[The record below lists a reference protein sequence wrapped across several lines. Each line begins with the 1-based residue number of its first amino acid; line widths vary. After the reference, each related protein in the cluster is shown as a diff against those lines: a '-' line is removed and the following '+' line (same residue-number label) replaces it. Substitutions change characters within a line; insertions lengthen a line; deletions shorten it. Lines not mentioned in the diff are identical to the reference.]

1 MWAIARVKKNEINV
15 FKEKLSL
22 KFENKIQFYV
32 PKISCHKYIKN
43 KLKKFE
49 KDILEG
55 YIFCHH
61 SEFSKSSIVN
71 QIKFVT
77 GLKYFLSGYIENQN
91 EIKNFIIN
99 CKSYENENGYIKP
112 VFFKDLITK
121 KAKFISGPLTNVI
134 FEIISREK
142 KRLKVLIGNIE
153 TTISD
158 NKSYLYS
165 SIN

>member
-22 KFENKIQFYV
+22 EFENKIQFYV

-49 KDILEG
+49 KNILEG

-61 SEFSKSSIVN
+61 NEFSKTSIID
-71 QIKFVT
+71 QIKFVK

-91 EIKNFIIN
+91 EIKKFIIN
-99 CKSYENENGYIKP
+99 CKSYENESGYIKP

-142 KRLKVLIGNIE
+142 KKLKVLIGNIE